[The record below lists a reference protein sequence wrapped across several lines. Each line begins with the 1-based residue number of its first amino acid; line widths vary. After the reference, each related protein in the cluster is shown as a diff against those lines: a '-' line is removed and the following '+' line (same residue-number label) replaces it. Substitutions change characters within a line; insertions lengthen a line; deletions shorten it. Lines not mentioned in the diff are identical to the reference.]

1 MRLLVHA
8 VHRLPVVL
16 RAVRIDHTAPIL
28 LPLLLL
34 PVRVHC
40 LLEGVGLV
48 RARVG
53 VRIRVRVRARVG
65 VRVRV
70 RARARAMARVR
81 VKVMVRVS
89 RICIVFAPGEAHR
102 SSTYHMAR
110 VRARAR
116 VRVRG

>member
-16 RAVRIDHTAPIL
+16 RAVRRDHPITGDRL

-34 PVRVHC
+34 PVRVHR

-48 RARVG
+48 RVRVG
-53 VRIRVRVRARVG
+53 VRIRVRVRVWVRVWVRVG
-65 VRVRV
+65 
-70 RARARAMARVR
+70 
-81 VKVMVRVS
+81 
-89 RICIVFAPGEAHR
+89 
-102 SSTYHMAR
+102 

-116 VRVRG
+116 VRVRVRVRASPR

>member
-16 RAVRIDHTAPIL
+16 RAVRIDHAATTGGRL

-65 VRVRV
+65 VRV
-70 RARARAMARVR
+70 
-81 VKVMVRVS
+81 
-89 RICIVFAPGEAHR
+89 G
-102 SSTYHMAR
+102 

-116 VRVRG
+116 VRVTVRVSTK

>member
-16 RAVRIDHTAPIL
+16 RAVRRDVVCLYL

-34 PVRVHC
+34 PVGVHR

-48 RARVG
+48 RVRVG
-53 VRIRVRVRARVG
+53 VGVGVRVSVS

-70 RARARAMARVR
+70 R
-81 VKVMVRVS
+81 
-89 RICIVFAPGEAHR
+89 
-102 SSTYHMAR
+102 
-110 VRARAR
+110 
-116 VRVRG
+116 VRGSV

>member
-34 PVRVHC
+34 PMRVHC

-65 VRVRV
+65 VRVGV
-70 RARARAMARVR
+70 RA
-81 VKVMVRVS
+81 S
-89 RICIVFAPGEAHR
+89 
-102 SSTYHMAR
+102 
-110 VRARAR
+110 AR
-116 VRVRG
+116 VRVRVRVSAK

>member
-16 RAVRIDHTAPIL
+16 RAVRRDMVCLYL

-34 PVRVHC
+34 PVRVHR

-53 VRIRVRVRARVG
+53 VRIRVRVRARVWVRVG
-65 VRVRV
+65 VRARAMVRVRV
-70 RARARAMARVR
+70 R
-81 VKVMVRVS
+81 VS
-89 RICIVFAPGEAHR
+89 
-102 SSTYHMAR
+102 TK
-110 VRARAR
+110 
-116 VRVRG
+116 

>member
-16 RAVRIDHTAPIL
+16 RAVRIDHPITADRL

-34 PVRVHC
+34 PVRMHR
-40 LLEGVGLV
+40 LLESVGLV
-48 RARVG
+48 RV
-53 VRIRVRVRARVG
+53 RVG

-70 RARARAMARVR
+70 QVRASVSVRVR
-81 VKVMVRVS
+81 VRVRV
-89 RICIVFAPGEAHR
+89 RVG
-102 SSTYHMAR
+102 

-116 VRVRG
+116 VTLPLPLTLT

>member
-16 RAVRIDHTAPIL
+16 RAVRIDHPITADRL

-65 VRVRV
+65 VRV
-70 RARARAMARVR
+70 
-81 VKVMVRVS
+81 
-89 RICIVFAPGEAHR
+89 G
-102 SSTYHMAR
+102 

-116 VRVRG
+116 VRVRVRVSTK

>member
-16 RAVRIDHTAPIL
+16 RAVRRDGVRL

-34 PVRVHC
+34 PVGVHR

-48 RARVG
+48 RV
-53 VRIRVRVRARVG
+53 RVG

-70 RARARAMARVR
+70 S
-81 VKVMVRVS
+81 VS
-89 RICIVFAPGEAHR
+89 V
-102 SSTYHMAR
+102 
-110 VRARAR
+110 R
-116 VRVRG
+116 VRVRGWIRVRVRPAWLLTLASRRFS